1 MELAK
6 IKQRLELLY
15 QEVEKLER
23 EGGGG
28 GGDDSYTK
36 AQTDALLAEKADKS
50 TTYTKTQVDNALS
63 EKANAATTYTK
74 DETNA
79 EILGAITDLDVP
91 ATSATGHYIKSIGQA
106 DGKIEAVAELL
117 DTAPAPSS
125 TKPITSGAVYTDQ
138 QRQDTEIGS
147 LVDRGAKNIYKVAAI
162 SSTNNNVTFTVYLD
176 GTIGVKTTSAGASQS
191 TFFFLSGYMVIQ
203 PGTYVLSGGISNS
216 VMLYDGADT
225 NPWKSTG
232 EAAEKT
238 FDAAT
243 NLRLCIRVN
252 SGYTNTTE
260 VIVKPMVCTKADYEA
275 SNAYVPYAITNRE
288 LYVGQASYTAESA
301 NGSFSSLL
309 HSAATYCG
317 VDDTQEVNGFV
328 VFTSSVT
335 SENLIGFFNF
345 KYLRNV
351 VFSPVISN
359 TITYSA
365 QSQYGTITITGG
377 TGPYKA
383 VVKFI

>member
-1 MELAK
+1 MTNKLSL
-6 IKQRLELLY
+6 IRQRLELLW
-15 QEVEKLER
+15 QEVERLEG

-63 EKANAATTYTK
+63 GKANAATTYTK

-79 EILGAITDLDVP
+79 EIQGAITDLDVP

-125 TKPITSGAVYTDQ
+125 TKPITSGGVYTA
-138 QRQDTEIGS
+138 
-147 LVDRGAKNIYKVAAI
+147 L
-162 SSTNNNVTFTVYLD
+162 
-176 GTIGVKTTSAGASQS
+176 
-191 TFFFLSGYMVIQ
+191 
-203 PGTYVLSGGISNS
+203 
-216 VMLYDGADT
+216 ADKAD
-225 NPWKSTG
+225 KST
-232 EAAEKT
+232 T
-238 FDAAT
+238 
-243 NLRLCIRVN
+243 
-252 SGYTNTTE
+252 YTKTE
-260 VIVKPMVCTKADYEA
+260 VDIK
-275 SNAYVPYAITNRE
+275 
-288 LYVGQASYTAESA
+288 VGGYTAESD

-309 HSAATYCG
+309 HNAATYCG

-328 VFTSSVT
+328 VFTSSVA

-351 VFSPVISN
+351 VFSQVISN
-359 TITYSA
+359 TITQSA